1 MRLQGIAPFIEAEIS
16 SQIVSKE
23 EEKKRKYSID
33 VILSLTLLVQ
43 CIIKRIIYPI

>member
-23 EEKKRKYSID
+23 KKNRKYLD
-33 VILSLTLLVQ
+33 DM
-43 CIIKRIIYPI
+43 IYHRPS

>member
-23 EEKKRKYSID
+23 EEKKKEVFD
-33 VILSLTLLVQ
+33 
-43 CIIKRIIYPI
+43 